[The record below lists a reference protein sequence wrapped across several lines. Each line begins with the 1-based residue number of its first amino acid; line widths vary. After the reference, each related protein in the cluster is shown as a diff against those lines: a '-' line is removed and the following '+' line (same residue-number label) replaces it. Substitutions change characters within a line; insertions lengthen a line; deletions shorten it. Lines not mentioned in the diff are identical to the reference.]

1 MYLFKEMKKM
11 TGFDFTVGLN
21 FGQITEAQ
29 MVRIENA
36 LKDSQILKVIST
48 PTFLLFDDGKG
59 TQVSINPQFFNFKI
73 AREYEEDELVEHKKV
88 ILEII
93 NSLMGNNDME
103 RCTIRFVNVFESD
116 EEKAF
121 EVLKEKTKFDLS
133 HEQLKDIQ
141 TVGYRFLM
149 KTDSFYDE
157 FKIEPLLKE
166 PEKLFI
172 EGIYNRMNIPQK
184 EAIKS
189 IDDAYNNYKEKEK
202 LFIEAIS

>member
-1 MYLFKEMKKM
+1 M

>member
-1 MYLFKEMKKM
+1 MKKM

>member
-1 MYLFKEMKKM
+1 M

-21 FGQITEAQ
+21 FGQITETQ

-73 AREYEEDELVEHKKV
+73 AREYEEDELVEYKKV

-103 RCTIRFVNVFESD
+103 RCTIRFVNVFKSD

-121 EVLKEKTKFDLS
+121 EVLKERTKFDLS

-172 EGIYNRMNIPQK
+172 EGIYNRTSIPQN
-184 EAIKS
+184 ETIKS

-202 LFIEAIS
+202 LFIEAIL